1 MSAGEHKRWLFAYD
15 IREPKRLGR
24 VYRYL
29 SKHAI
34 AAQYSAFVVEGTEAQ
49 LHEILIAVSER
60 IDCSEDDVR
69 AYHVPQ
75 SAQVWTL
82 GCQFTMNGCTVTD
95 AVLGNLL
102 HPHDEAD
109 HRVAGPVII

>member
-1 MSAGEHKRWLFAYD
+1 MSAGKHKRWLVAYD
-15 IREPKRLGR
+15 IRGPKRLGR

-34 AAQYSAFVVEGTEAQ
+34 AVQYSAFVVEGSDLR
-49 LHEILIAVSER
+49 LHEILFAVGER
-60 IDCSEDDVR
+60 IDRNEDDVR

-82 GCQFTMNGCTVTD
+82 GCQFAMNGCTVTD
-95 AVLGNLL
+95 AVLDNLL
-102 HPHDEAD
+102 HRQVESDQRA
-109 HRVAGPVII
+109 AQPVII

>member
-1 MSAGEHKRWLFAYD
+1 MSASEHKRWLVAYD
-15 IREPKRLGR
+15 IRDPKRLGR

-34 AAQYSAFVVEGTEAQ
+34 PVHYSAFVVQGTD
-49 LHEILIAVSER
+49 LHLHAILLAVSER
-60 IDCSEDDVR
+60 IDRSEDDVR

-82 GCQFTMNGCTVTD
+82 GCQFAMNGCTVTA

-102 HPHDEAD
+102 HSQSVSAQQAAE
-109 HRVAGPVII
+109 PVII

>member
-1 MSAGEHKRWLFAYD
+1 MSAGEHERWLVAYD

-34 AAQYSAFVVEGTEAQ
+34 AAQYSAFIVEGTG
-49 LHEILIAVSER
+49 LHLQEILEAVGER
-60 IDCSEDDVR
+60 IDRNEDDVR

-75 SAQVWTL
+75 SAQAWTL
-82 GCQFTMNGCTVTD
+82 GCQFAMNGCTVTD
-95 AVLGNLL
+95 TVLGNLL
-102 HPHDEAD
+102 HPQAEGAQ
-109 HRVAGPVII
+109 RAAEPVII

>member
-1 MSAGEHKRWLFAYD
+1 MSAGEHKRWIVAYD
-15 IREPKRLGR
+15 IAHPKRLGR

-34 AAQYSAFVVEGTEAQ
+34 AAQYSVFIVEGTEVR
-49 LHEILIAVSER
+49 LREILCAVRER
-60 IDCSEDDVR
+60 IDLNHDDVR

-75 SAQVWTL
+75 NAQVWTL
-82 GCQFTMNGCTVTD
+82 GCQFAMAHCTVTD

-102 HPHDEAD
+102 HPQVERD
-109 HRVAGPVII
+109 HQASEPVII